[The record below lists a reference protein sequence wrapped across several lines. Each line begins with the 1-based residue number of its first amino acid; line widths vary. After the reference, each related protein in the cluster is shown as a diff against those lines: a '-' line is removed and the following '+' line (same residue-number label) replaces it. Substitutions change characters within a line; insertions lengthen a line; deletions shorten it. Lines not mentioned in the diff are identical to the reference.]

1 MKEEEVEA
9 LLREYLRSRDP
20 MVQARLSAWFG
31 PMVRRIASQ
40 FRGQGE
46 PLEDLV
52 QVGYLGL
59 LQALNRYDP
68 ERGVPFK
75 TYAAALVAGE
85 IRHYLRDHGRLIRLP
100 RWLGAVLREVDR
112 AVDAFWTTHSRAPTV
127 EELARSLNVTPEGV
141 DRILRLRAMRTP
153 IPLEPE
159 EIQRLRASLRH
170 QWYESFQLP
179 IEDRITVLAA
189 LERLREVER
198 KVIYALFY
206 LDLTETETARW
217 LQMSQR
223 RISRILH
230 RALDRLSALVRS
242 EMPSEDKS

>member
-52 QVGYLGL
+52 QVGHVGL

-68 ERGVPFK
+68 ERGVPFRA
-75 TYAAALVAGE
+75 YAAALVAGE
-85 IRHYLRDHGRLIRLP
+85 IRHHLRDHGRLIRLP
-100 RWLGAVLREVDR
+100 RWLGTMLREVDR
-112 AVDAFWTTHSRAPTV
+112 AVDAFWIAHSRPPTV
-127 EELARSLNVTPEGV
+127 EELARALNMAPEGV
-141 DRILRLRAMRTP
+141 DRLLRLRAMRTP
-153 IPLEPE
+153 ILLEPE

-170 QWYESFQLP
+170 QRYENFHLP

-206 LDLTETETARW
+206 LDLTETEAARW
-217 LQMSQR
+217 LRMSQR
-223 RISRILH
+223 RISRILY
-230 RALDRLSALVRS
+230 RALDRLSALLRAGVL
-242 EMPSEDKS
+242 SEDKS